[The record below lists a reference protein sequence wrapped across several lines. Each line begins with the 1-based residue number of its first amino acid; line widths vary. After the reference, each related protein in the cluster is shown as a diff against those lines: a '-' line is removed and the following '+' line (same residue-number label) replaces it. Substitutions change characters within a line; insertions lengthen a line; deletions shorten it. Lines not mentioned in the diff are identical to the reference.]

1 MLTPAMQQYF
11 DIKSKNPDSIIFFRM
26 WDFYE
31 MFWDDAHIAH
41 KVLWINITSRNKN
54 SKEAMPLAWIPY
66 HARDKYLPMLVNA
79 WYKVA
84 IVEQVSDPKLKWIVK
99 REVVRVV
106 TPATLSLE
114 WDQFDDVSIWS
125 TIISIVKKEDKYWLS
140 VLDIITNNW
149 KTWEFQNIKE
159 LSSQIYLISPS
170 EVILSKDLFWD
181 EEIKNLLEKK
191 YSLNIYYFTLVWNAR
206 EILLNHFG
214 VFDLKWYWID
224 DKDIAIESSALLL
237 EYINSNQKK
246 SLKNYDTIWLINN
259 LDYLELDESTI
270 KNLDLIYNY
279 STNSHTLW
287 TLFWVLNNT
296 NSPMWKRV
304 LRQNILKPLKN
315 IDKIK
320 ERQDFIESII
330 KDRVLF
336 SEINSRLKMICDMD
350 AVLNRLALDRVSPRD
365 LLNLKKSLIAIID
378 IIEIINKSKNT
389 KLINIIS
396 KYI

>member
-31 MFWDDAHIAH
+31 MFWDDAYIAH

-54 SKEAMPLAWIPY
+54 SKESIPLAWIPY

-246 SLKNYDTIWLINN
+246 SLKNYNTIWLINN

-304 LRQNILKPLKN
+304 LRQNILKPLKD